1 MPTDLE
7 IEFKRFTDSA
17 CVWRR
22 SIAGLAPGASFAATL
37 VNDVLLPAD
46 SQFSVVIRSFGAS
59 IVAVVNEQEGS
70 GSRAEAMSYV
80 GFSQGATTV
89 WLPNVVR
96 RFFGYHTPII
106 IQNLGLAAATATA
119 KFAPFDGGAPTA
131 AFRTIQPGQSQFIE
145 PNVEGG
151 LLDGRQYA
159 VTITSNQPL
168 AVVVNTQNDD
178 PDVASP
184 VAYATDGITS
194 GAYAVYGAYAGGG
207 RC

>member
-1 MPTDLE
+1 
-7 IEFKRFTDSA
+7 
-17 CVWRR
+17 
-22 SIAGLAPGASFAATL
+22 
-37 VNDVLLPAD
+37 
-46 SQFSVVIRSFGAS
+46 
-59 IVAVVNEQEGS
+59 
-70 GSRAEAMSYV
+70 MSDV
-80 GFSQGATTV
+80 GFSQGATTAS
-89 WLPNVVR
+89 LPNVAR
-96 RFFGYHTPII
+96 RLVGHPKPII
-106 IQNLGLAAATATA
+106 IQDHGRAAATATA

-151 LLDGRQYA
+151 LVDGRQYA

-194 GAYAVYGAYAGGG
+194 GAYAVYGAYAAKNANNSGRANTTSTIVVQNVSATATVPAIAFTPLGGG
-207 RC
+207 PTRRFTRACSLAPGGAWVFEPGYTNGGTTHALRGSAWT